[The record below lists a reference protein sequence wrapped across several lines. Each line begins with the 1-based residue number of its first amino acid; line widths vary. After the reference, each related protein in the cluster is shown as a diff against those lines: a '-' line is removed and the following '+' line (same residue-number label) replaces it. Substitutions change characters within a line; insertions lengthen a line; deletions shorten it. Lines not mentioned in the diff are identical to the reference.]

1 MSFNKVILV
10 GNLGKDP
17 ELRHTTQGDP
27 VCSFTMATN
36 ERKKNRDTGEQEDF
50 TTWFRITLFGKQ
62 AETAAQYLVKGRP
75 VYIEGRL
82 RMETYTD
89 KQGQER
95 TSLEVRA
102 TDMQFIGSKSD
113 SESDDTPKA
122 SAASAGGGASSRTAP
137 SASLPHDDGDIPF

>member
-102 TDMQFIGSKSD
+102 TDMHFTVNLTLS
-113 SESDDTPKA
+113 T
-122 SAASAGGGASSRTAP
+122 
-137 SASLPHDDGDIPF
+137 